1 MLSYKDVQELLRI
14 PLIGVIPESDDVLQA
29 SNQGT
34 PAIHL
39 KDSDVATAYLDVVA
53 RFLDEDRPAA
63 LRRLRK
69 ARPAEAPLRRQVRCR
84 SFPTFSASKQKT
96 ASVAKERL
104 SLIIAHERGT
114 NRTPDFLPDLQ
125 RELIAVISKY
135 VNVGP
140 DDIKVQL
147 EKQDNCEILEV
158 NITLPEQ
165 PQKLNPSPPGW

>member
-1 MLSYKDVQELLRI
+1 MSLLSYFF
-14 PLIGVIPESDDVLQA
+14 
-29 SNQGT
+29 GT
-34 PAIHL
+34 
-39 KDSDVATAYLDVVA
+39 
-53 RFLDEDRPAA
+53 
-63 LRRLRK
+63 
-69 ARPAEAPLRRQVRCR
+69 
-84 SFPTFSASKQKT
+84 KQKT

-104 SLIIAHERGT
+104 SLIIAHERGA
-114 NRTPDFLPDLQ
+114 NPAPDFLPELQ

-165 PQKLNPSPPGW
+165 QTR